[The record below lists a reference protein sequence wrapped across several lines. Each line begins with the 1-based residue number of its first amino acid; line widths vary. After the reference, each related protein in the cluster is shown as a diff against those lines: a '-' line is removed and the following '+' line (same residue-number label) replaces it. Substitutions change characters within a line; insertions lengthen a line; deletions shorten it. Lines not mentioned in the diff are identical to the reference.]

1 MILLSVV
8 LSDNEFQTVMNA
20 LLNAQHEFN
29 FLHGL
34 RVTDVPDVRYTFELD
49 CTYPDSLISEA
60 ISVLDKLSKGDDS
73 CD

>member
-1 MILLSVV
+1 MSVV
-8 LSDNEFQTVMNA
+8 LSDDDFQTVMKA

-49 CTYPDSLISEA
+49 CSDVNKRTEEA
-60 ISVLDKLSKGDDS
+60 ISVLEEADCSRFS
-73 CD
+73 ERR